1 MSVKNYY
8 GTLLYVLVRAC
19 QIVVEDRYCTEPRD
33 VILCMIM
40 RGFVHVRLLYHKP
53 LLSSLNFQAGVA
65 RNVRQ
70 YCTLITQSTSQHSL
84 LQYIDILSTRL
95 FSESV
100 VLSCFPLKNI
110 IITLQ

>member
-65 RNVRQ
+65 RNVRTVL
-70 YCTLITQSTSQHSL
+70 YANNTVNKSTFIATV
-84 LQYIDILSTRL
+84 Y
-95 FSESV
+95 
-100 VLSCFPLKNI
+100 
-110 IITLQ
+110 